1 MSTATRL
8 TVAGLLTAAIA
19 VVIGTTVVPTH
30 VTFGAGSVRCGTVLR
45 PDRDSEIAPFCGPA
59 GANHLRAALA
69 VGTVLALLA
78 LVPVLVHWRRP
89 ERHTALWATWSVIM
103 LFAAIVGIAALGLVE
118 YAPPS
123 VFFDL

>member
-8 TVAGLLTAAIA
+8 TVAGLLTAATA

-45 PDRDSEIAPFCGPA
+45 PDRDSEIAQFCGPA
-59 GANHLRAALA
+59 GANHLRAALV
-69 VGTVLALLA
+69 VGAVLAVLA

-89 ERHTALWATWSVIM
+89 ARHTALWAAWSAIM
-103 LFAAIVGIAALGLVE
+103 LFAAILGLAALGLVE

-123 VFFDL
+123 VFVDL